1 MFPIS
6 HSDDTMDLG
15 NLDGT
20 DVPEHHDES
29 RTANQELNSCC
40 GNKSDSITGHIP
52 DKSVDKTAV
61 RNNKSTTQRQAS
73 ARYRYAGRNR
83 SSFSVEKHRDHRWR
97 SERSD
102 KMDNRCQKVP
112 SNAGDREHTSSL
124 DKSDELTNVEDAAAE
139 SAMQTVSHCS
149 GDNGTEVLTE
159 TMDPTNCDAS
169 ISKPVMPPRHRQN
182 SSDSYRGKFNT
193 HGRSRF
199 SGASYSKYSNDR
211 DDYVVQPKNYRDH
224 KSNTHQK
231 SVNKAT
237 DADADDARND
247 LDEDFNRDHPAC
259 SSAVST
265 KNNDDYVS
273 QPKHYR
279 DHKSNRQPK
288 LVKTAA
294 AVAVSSDARNDFGED
309 SNLEHTAC
317 NSAVSSKYSDDYV
330 SQPKHYRCHKTRRPP
345 KSTKAATDAVSKDA
359 INDSYEDSNC
369 DHAACNPAVSTK
381 YSDEHYR
388 DPISKRQPKSAQAGD
403 DARNDFDEDAK
414 DSHLR
419 HAVCSSGVSTNLDSA
434 VASGSKENK
443 TQFSDTS
450 CRTQR
455 DGYRSR
461 RNNKDRPTYTT
472 LEDSSP
478 LPARAA
484 STQQCRNNSSDI
496 GNSLE
501 MKSRRQNHW
510 PRKHWD
516 KKAPDKGRRSS
527 VDSDEQLQKTADA
540 LSHLSVEVRKGD
552 DDRLEPDAAEMLK
565 DSNLLEQE
573 CTKQSNVHQTST
585 FSSSG
590 QGTRSQGRRNNRN
603 RRDDA
608 RLTKEP
614 MVTLEDSS
622 PLTARAAGT
631 QQCHNNSSHTG
642 NSTEMK
648 SRRQNHWPRKHWDR
662 KAPDKGRR
670 SSVDSEEQLQK
681 TADALSHLSV
691 EVRKGDDDQLQP
703 DAAQVMKD
711 SSLSEQQ
718 CMKQSNVHQRSTY
731 SSSSQGTRSQRRRNN
746 RNRRDDAHLTKEL
759 MVPGYQQCGPD
770 RANGSSRVQTKYSQ
784 RNGGSHCDA
793 RRNSRPGNCQNSY
806 DNESNCVE
814 RPPESPIII
823 TRCDNE
829 RPPGFCVQHRPASA
843 TVQLPTS

>member
-6 HSDDTMDLG
+6 RSDDTMDLG

-40 GNKSDSITGHIP
+40 GNMYDSITGHIP
-52 DKSVDKTAV
+52 DKSVVKTAV

-97 SERSD
+97 SERSN

-139 SAMQTVSHCS
+139 SAMQTQTLSHCS

-159 TMDPTNCDAS
+159 TIDPVDCDAS
-169 ISKPVMPPRHRQN
+169 ISKSVMPTRHRQN
-182 SSDSYRGKFNT
+182 SSESYRGKFNT

-237 DADADDARND
+237 DAVSDDARND
-247 LDEDFNRDHPAC
+247 LDEDFNRVHPAC
-259 SSAVST
+259 RSTVST
-265 KNNDDYVS
+265 KN
-273 QPKHYR
+273 
-279 DHKSNRQPK
+279 
-288 LVKTAA
+288 
-294 AVAVSSDARNDFGED
+294 
-309 SNLEHTAC
+309 
-317 NSAVSSKYSDDYV
+317 SDDYV
-330 SQPKHYRCHKTRRPP
+330 SQPKHYRGHKTRRPP
-345 KSTKAATDAVSKDA
+345 KSTKTATDAVSKDA

-369 DHAACNPAVSTK
+369 DHAACNPAVSTT

-388 DPISKRQPKSAQAGD
+388 DPMSKREPKSAKAGN

-414 DSHLR
+414 DFNLS
-419 HAVCSSGVSTNLDSA
+419 HAVCSSAVATKLDSA
-434 VASGSKENK
+434 VAAGSKENK

-450 CRTQR
+450 CCTQR
-455 DGYRSR
+455 AGYRSR
-461 RNNKDRPTYTT
+461 QNNKDRPTYST
-472 LEDSSP
+472 LEESSP

-484 STQQCRNNSSDI
+484 SMQQCRNNSSDI
-496 GNSLE
+496 GNSTD
-501 MKSRRQNHW
+501 MKSRRQSYW
-510 PRKHWD
+510 ARKHWD
-516 KKAPDKGRRSS
+516 RKAPDKGRRSS

-585 FSSSG
+585 FSSSS

-608 RLTKEP
+608 RLAKEP

-622 PLTARAAGT
+622 ALTARAAGT

-648 SRRQNHWPRKHWDR
+648 SRTQNYWPRKHWDR

-670 SSVDSEEQLQK
+670 SSVDSDEQLQK

-691 EVRKGDDDQLQP
+691 EVRKGDDDQLERV
-703 DAAQVMKD
+703 AAEVMKD
-711 SSLSEQQ
+711 SSLLEQKGT
-718 CMKQSNVHQRSTY
+718 KQSSVHQTSTY
-731 SSSSQGTRSQRRRNN
+731 SCSSQGTRSQRRRNN
-746 RNRRDDAHLTKEL
+746 HNRRDDARLTKEP
-759 MVPGYQQCGPD
+759 MVSGYQQCGPD
-770 RANGSSRVQTKYSQ
+770 RANGSPRVQKEYSQ
-784 RNGGSHCDA
+784 RNGESHCDA

-814 RPPESPIII
+814 RPPESPSV
-823 TRCDNE
+823 TRCGNE
-829 RPPGFCVQHRPASA
+829 RPPGFRVQHRPASA